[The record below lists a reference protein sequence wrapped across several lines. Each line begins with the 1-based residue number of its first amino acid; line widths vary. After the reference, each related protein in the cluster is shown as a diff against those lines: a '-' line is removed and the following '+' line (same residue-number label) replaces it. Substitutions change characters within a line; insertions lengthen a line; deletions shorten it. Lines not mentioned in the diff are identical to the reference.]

1 MRKRRGRDVSLP
13 RAPGRFVKRDT
24 AGGSWLGPRLPELH
38 ALAWW
43 TLRSAQVVGVV
54 LAHTGQHPVSR
65 AAARTVVVANVG
77 LEVRGATTEATRV
90 ARVRRIGAHGPVAP
104 CSGSGSSTVQSA
116 TTISS
121 WSARSPSRYV
131 RHNSRQRW

>member
-1 MRKRRGRDVSLP
+1 MKRRSGASVALIDLRPSLAIAAPTACADGLAPLGR
-13 RAPGRFVKRDT
+13 
-24 AGGSWLGPRLPELH
+24 
-38 ALAWW
+38 ALAGV
-43 TLRSAQVVGVV
+43 LGVV

-104 CSGSGSSTVQSA
+104 CSGSGSSTVESA

-121 WSARSPSRYV
+121 WSARS
-131 RHNSRQRW
+131 